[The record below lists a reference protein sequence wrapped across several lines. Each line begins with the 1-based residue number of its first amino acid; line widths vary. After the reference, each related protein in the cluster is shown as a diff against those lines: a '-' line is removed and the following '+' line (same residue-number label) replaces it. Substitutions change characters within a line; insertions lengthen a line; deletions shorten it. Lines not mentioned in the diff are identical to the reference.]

1 MRKVGLGFVVILV
14 LYVILNGMNA
24 SAKMIPDEAIRLRVI
39 PDSNSEYDQGVKL
52 MVKREL
58 QMSMYSL
65 LKDTKGVRDARSK
78 IVENLPLIDQKIGNL
93 LSEIGYTKGY
103 TVDYGY
109 HYFPDKEFEGITYDE
124 GEYESLLITLGSGNG
139 DNWWCVL
146 FPPLCLIEAEESD
159 GVEYKFFIEELIKKY
174 L

>member
-1 MRKVGLGFVVILV
+1 MKKVGIGFVLILI

-24 SAKMIPDEAIRLRVI
+24 SAQMIPDEAIRLRVI

-52 MVKREL
+52 MVKKEL
-58 QMSMYSL
+58 QTSMYHL
-65 LKDTKGVRDARSK
+65 LKDTKGIGDARSK
-78 IVENLPLIDQKIGNL
+78 IVENLPIIDQKIGLL

-109 HYFPDKEFEGITYDE
+109 HYFPDKDFEGITYEE

-159 GVEYKFFIEELIKKY
+159 EVEYKFFIQEMIEKY